1 MGKPALPDRK
11 HRALAALAGIT
22 LLSAAGTAAAGTLSD
37 YRLLVLGD
45 GIVKWGAPERGTGAV
60 VTYAITNRRLAFESA
75 RNCADV
81 VPVDGI
87 LAASGIAR
95 PDFEAEV
102 AAAFL
107 AWSAVA
113 DIAFV
118 PVPEAAADILIGAEA
133 EPRGWAFTNVAHRP
147 ATGPGQSGTIVGSV
161 ICLNPARTWKVGF
174 DGNLDVYDVRYTLMH
189 EIGHAIGLDHPGVP
203 GEVMDFRYEESFSS
217 LQAGD
222 RAGAVELYGPR
233 TVTADAPAVARPT
246 PNDFQGGP
254 ILVDEGRGF
263 EAESD
268 Q

>member
-1 MGKPALPDRK
+1 M
-11 HRALAALAGIT
+11 
-22 LLSAAGTAAAGTLSD
+22 LLSTGTAAAGTLSD

-45 GIVKWGAPERGTGAV
+45 GIVKWGTPQRGAGAV
-60 VTYAITNRRLAFESA
+60 VTYAITTRRLAYESA

-102 AAAFL
+102 AAAFD

-113 DIAFV
+113 NIAFV
-118 PVPEAAADILIGAEA
+118 PAPEAAANIVIGAEA

-174 DGNLDVYDVRYTLMH
+174 DGNLDAYDVRYTLMH

-222 RAGAVELYGPR
+222 RAGAVDLYGPR
-233 TVTADAPAVARPT
+233 TVTADAPLIEPLPTDVEDGTRTLVTRQHGFGIAV
-246 PNDFQGGP
+246 D
-254 ILVDEGRGF
+254 D
-263 EAESD
+263 
-268 Q
+268 